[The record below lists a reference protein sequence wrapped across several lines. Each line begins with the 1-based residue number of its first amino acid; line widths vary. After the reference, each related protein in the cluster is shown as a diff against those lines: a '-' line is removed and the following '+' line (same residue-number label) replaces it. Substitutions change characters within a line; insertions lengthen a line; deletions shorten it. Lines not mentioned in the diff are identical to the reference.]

1 VSLCAGNE
9 VNDLKT
15 VLLGLLAVLPLF
27 AYLFGV
33 ALDMR
38 WAFRLWLSSFGLFS
52 QGSIAM

>member
-1 VSLCAGNE
+1 VSLGAGNE

-15 VLLGLLAVLPLF
+15 VLLGLLAVLLLF

-33 ALDMR
+33 ALDTR
-38 WAFRLWLSSFGLFS
+38 WAFRLWLSSFGLFC